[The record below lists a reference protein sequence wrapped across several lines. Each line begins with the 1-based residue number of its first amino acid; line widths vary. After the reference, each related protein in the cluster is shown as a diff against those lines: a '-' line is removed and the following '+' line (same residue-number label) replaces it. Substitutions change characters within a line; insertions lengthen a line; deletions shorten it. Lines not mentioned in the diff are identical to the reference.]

1 MKVVVIGDGK
11 VGKTLIEHISKEGHV
26 VVVIDKKPEVIEEL
40 VNKHDVMGIC
50 GNGASYL
57 IQKNAG
63 VSNADLVIAATSSD
77 ETNLLACFV
86 AKKLGAKS
94 TIARVRGYEYNNQT
108 KIMMRDFGMS
118 MIINP
123 EKETAD
129 EIKKIL
135 DFPELMR
142 IDSFAKGAVDLVELY
157 VPEKSSLVGQSLIT
171 LGQKYPFKV
180 LICAVQRNDE
190 VIIPTGSFTFQPK
203 DKIHLTGTRKNIQTF
218 LSKLQFS
225 EDKIKN
231 VLIIGGGKITTYLG
245 KELLKDKYNV
255 KIIEKDHKRC
265 LELSELL
272 PDASI
277 ICGDGAD
284 QTILE
289 DEGLAGYDAV
299 ICLTGTDEENIII
312 SMYSNKQKIKKIV
325 TKVNK
330 SSFAALME
338 SISTASIVSP
348 KDIISSKI
356 LSYVRAKNNSHGS
369 NVVTLYK
376 LVNNKVEAVE
386 FNAKPKSRIL
396 NTPLRYLKLKPNM
409 LISAILRDGEAIIP
423 SGNDTILENDNV
435 IVVTTN
441 QFLSDLDSILE

>member
-63 VSNADLVIAATSSD
+63 VTNADLVIAATSSD
-77 ETNLLACFV
+77 ETNLLACFI

-135 DFPELMR
+135 DFPELIR

-180 LICAVQRNDE
+180 LICAVQRGDE
-190 VIIPTGSFTFQPK
+190 VT
-203 DKIHLTGTRKNIQTF
+203 
-218 LSKLQFS
+218 
-225 EDKIKN
+225 
-231 VLIIGGGKITTYLG
+231 
-245 KELLKDKYNV
+245 
-255 KIIEKDHKRC
+255 
-265 LELSELL
+265 
-272 PDASI
+272 
-277 ICGDGAD
+277 
-284 QTILE
+284 
-289 DEGLAGYDAV
+289 
-299 ICLTGTDEENIII
+299 
-312 SMYSNKQKIKKIV
+312 
-325 TKVNK
+325 
-330 SSFAALME
+330 
-338 SISTASIVSP
+338 
-348 KDIISSKI
+348 
-356 LSYVRAKNNSHGS
+356 
-369 NVVTLYK
+369 
-376 LVNNKVEAVE
+376 
-386 FNAKPKSRIL
+386 
-396 NTPLRYLKLKPNM
+396 KLK
-409 LISAILRDGEAIIP
+409 AE
-423 SGNDTILENDNV
+423 
-435 IVVTTN
+435 
-441 QFLSDLDSILE
+441 